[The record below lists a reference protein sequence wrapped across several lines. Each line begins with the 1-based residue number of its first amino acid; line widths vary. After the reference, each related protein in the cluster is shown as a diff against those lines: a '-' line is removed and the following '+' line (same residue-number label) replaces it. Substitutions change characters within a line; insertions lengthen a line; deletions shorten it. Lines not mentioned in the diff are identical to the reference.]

1 MSLRRKGADRTNF
14 ESQERY
20 PYDRSCYDGASVR
33 RVALI
38 VGTRRAVS

>member
-1 MSLRRKGADRTNF
+1 MSLQRKGADKTNF

-20 PYDRSCYDGASVR
+20 PYDLSWYDDASVR

-38 VGTRRAVS
+38 RGY